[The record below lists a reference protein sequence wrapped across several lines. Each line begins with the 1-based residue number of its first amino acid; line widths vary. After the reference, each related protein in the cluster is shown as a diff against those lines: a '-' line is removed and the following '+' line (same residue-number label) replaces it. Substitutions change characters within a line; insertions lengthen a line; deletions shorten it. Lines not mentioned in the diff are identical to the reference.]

1 MTVTRDELEAKLRDI
16 EDVVVTTEDEA
27 KQNVGIVVGVAV
39 VVVVA
44 IVAYGIWRSRRK
56 RIHIQVFQTT

>member
-27 KQNVGIVVGVAV
+27 KQNVGIVVGVGRDRV
-39 VVVVA
+39 ED
-44 IVAYGIWRSRRK
+44 G
-56 RIHIQVFQTT
+56 